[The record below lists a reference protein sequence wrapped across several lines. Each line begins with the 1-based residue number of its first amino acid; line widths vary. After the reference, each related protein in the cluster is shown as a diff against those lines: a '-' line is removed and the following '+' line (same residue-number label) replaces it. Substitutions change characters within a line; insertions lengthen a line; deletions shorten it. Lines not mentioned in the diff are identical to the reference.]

1 MNQNEPMHKLTQTTQ
16 QIVAPDFSV
25 LAMPEAAVASG
36 ITSTDATGIDTAVT
50 GSSTALVAAHLFV
63 EASASP
69 EIPET
74 AAVTPRASETD
85 SGEVFTP
92 TVSETPI
99 PIMSVTEAVAS
110 RIQEWGLEGI
120 QGAHFSRRLNALT
133 ETYSISDSQVQKALE
148 AAASP
153 QQALQLIKVSGKH
166 NVDVSIVAVMRDLA
180 EMYGS
185 ELHSITNA
193 FKDFYFVHSGETP
206 EDASDVQLKLEDLA
220 PDRIMHNQIGIE
232 SALRDYDALRGVW
245 DKYNEVVC
253 EERMKLSFTMLRNV
267 YDAVRSIDVVDEFVD
282 RLLDL
287 EGGESVSRHFRIA
300 QDLIAETK
308 ENGTPPL
315 DIAEFVAAVVEQ
327 LDGKGE
333 EPESPGTSWLDSQMR
348 RKR

>member
-193 FKDFYFVHSGETP
+193 FKEFYFVHTGETP
-206 EDASDVQLKLEDLA
+206 EDASDVQLRLEDLA

-245 DKYNEVVC
+245 EKYNDVVC
-253 EERMKLSFTMLRNV
+253 DERMKLSFTMLRNV
-267 YDAVRSIDVVDEFVD
+267 YDAVRSIDAVDEFVD

-287 EGGESVSRHFRIA
+287 DGESVSRHFRIA

-333 EPESPGTSWLDSQMR
+333 EPEPPGTSWLDSQMR